1 MEVNMFYSNID
12 HRTRVSLVLGLI
24 FAALL
29 RNYFLDVVF
38 DLSSQDKNFINELF
52 GTIFDVITTIVMIT
66 LVYFLYPVF
75 KKNKA

>member
-1 MEVNMFYSNID
+1 MFYSNID